1 MRENKEI
8 KGITVWG
15 NEIKI
20 SQYADDTNMTL
31 DGSKKSFSSALLNLQ
46 VFGAISGLQLS
57 LTSRKQNSLDWGL
70 RWASR

>member
-57 LTSRKQNSLDWGL
+57 LTSRKQISLDWGL